1 MLPSTLYILE
11 ELILFIEV
19 LIPIEISLVLSPLF
33 LQAHT
38 DHYKNYTNIEMEIFK
53 DDEKIGESIFTFKK
67 EKNKFIV
74 KNKTNFNVKLL
85 GVTVFSINSRG
96 TEEYIGDQ
104 LISFN
109 SETFQNNK
117 RKYVNLI
124 FDEKKEKFIID
135 GSSYKGEADRENIIG
150 HWWNHRILQTET
162 QISPLSGSVK
172 KQNIE
177 FLGKEK
183 IKLYNKEYDVEH
195 FRLFSTDPNLPDDK
209 KLNFEVW
216 YDKKKALIIKV
227 AYKRMGLW
235 EYRLKKIQ

>member
-1 MLPSTLYILE
+1 MRKFLVIL
-11 ELILFIEV
+11 
-19 LIPIEISLVLSPLF
+19 LVLSPLF
-33 LQAHT
+33 LLAHT
-38 DHYKNYTNIEMEIFK
+38 DHYKNYSSIEMEIFK

-67 EKNKFIV
+67 EENKFIV
-74 KNKTNFNVKLL
+74 KNTTNFEVKLL

-135 GSSYKGEADRENIIG
+135 GSSYKGEADKENIIG
-150 HWWNHRILQTET
+150 HWWNHRILQTDT

-183 IKLYNKEYDVEH
+183 IKLYNKEYNVEH

-209 KLNFEVW
+209 KLNFEIW

>member
-1 MLPSTLYILE
+1 MRKFLVIL
-11 ELILFIEV
+11 
-19 LIPIEISLVLSPLF
+19 LVLSSLF

-38 DHYKNYTNIEMEIFK
+38 DHYKNYSNIKMEIFK

-67 EKNKFIV
+67 EENKFIV

-135 GSSYKGEADRENIIG
+135 GSSYKGEADKENIIG

>member
-1 MLPSTLYILE
+1 MCIRDS
-11 ELILFIEV
+11 
-19 LIPIEISLVLSPLF
+19 
-33 LQAHT
+33 
-38 DHYKNYTNIEMEIFK
+38 
-53 DDEKIGESIFTFKK
+53 
-67 EKNKFIV
+67 
-74 KNKTNFNVKLL
+74 
-85 GVTVFSINSRG
+85 SRG

-177 FLGKEK
+177 FLGKGK

-195 FRLFSTDPNLPDDK
+195 FRLFSTNPNLSDDK
-209 KLNFEVW
+209 KLNFEIW
-216 YDKKKALIIKV
+216 YDKKKALITKV

>member
-1 MLPSTLYILE
+1 MRKFLVIL
-11 ELILFIEV
+11 
-19 LIPIEISLVLSPLF
+19 LVLSPLF

-38 DHYKNYTNIEMEIFK
+38 DHYKNYSNIKMEIFK

-67 EKNKFIV
+67 EENKFIV
-74 KNKTNFNVKLL
+74 KNTTNFEVKLL

-135 GSSYKGEADRENIIG
+135 GSSYRGEADKENIIG

-183 IKLYNKEYDVEH
+183 IKLYNKEFEVEH

-227 AYKRMGLW
+227 AYKRLGLW
-235 EYRLKKIQ
+235 EYRLKEIQ

>member
-1 MLPSTLYILE
+1 MRKFLVIL
-11 ELILFIEV
+11 
-19 LIPIEISLVLSPLF
+19 LVLSPLF

-38 DHYKNYTNIEMEIFK
+38 DHYKNYSNIKMEIFK

-67 EKNKFIV
+67 EENKFIV

-109 SETFQNNK
+109 SETFQNDK

-124 FDEKKEKFIID
+124 YDEKKEKFIID
-135 GSSYKGEADRENIIG
+135 GSSYKGEADKENIIG
-150 HWWNHRILQTET
+150 NWWNHRILQTET

-177 FLGKEK
+177 FLGKGK

-195 FRLFSTDPNLPDDK
+195 FRLFSTDPNLPDNK
-209 KLNFEVW
+209 KLNFEIW

>member
-1 MLPSTLYILE
+1 MRKFS
-11 ELILFIEV
+11 LFV
-19 LIPIEISLVLSPLF
+19 LVLSTLF

-38 DHYKNYTNIEMEIFK
+38 DHYKNYNKIEMEIFK
-53 DDEKIGESIFTFKK
+53 DNEQIGESIFFFKK
-67 EKNKFIV
+67 ENNKFIV
-74 KNKTNFNVKLL
+74 KNKTNFDVKLL
-85 GVTVFSINSRG
+85 GVSIFSVNSKG
-96 TEEYIGDQ
+96 TEVYIGDQ

-109 SETFQNNK
+109 SETFQNDK
-117 RKYVNLI
+117 KKFVNLI
-124 FDEKKEKFIID
+124 FDKKKDKFIID
-135 GSSYKGEADRENIIG
+135 GSSFQGEASKENIVG
-150 HWWNHRILQTET
+150 NWWNHRLLQTET

>member
-1 MLPSTLYILE
+1 MKKFLVIL
-11 ELILFIEV
+11 
-19 LIPIEISLVLSPLF
+19 LVLSPLF

-38 DHYKNYTNIEMEIFK
+38 GHYKNYTNIEMEIFK

-67 EKNKFIV
+67 EENKFIV

-183 IKLYNKEYDVEH
+183 IKLYNKEYNVEH

>member
-1 MLPSTLYILE
+1 MRKFLVIL
-11 ELILFIEV
+11 
-19 LIPIEISLVLSPLF
+19 LVLSPLF

-38 DHYKNYTNIEMEIFK
+38 GHYKNYTNIEMEIFK
-53 DDEKIGESIFTFKK
+53 DDEKIGESIYTFKK
-67 EKNKFIV
+67 EENKFIV

-135 GSSYKGEADRENIIG
+135 GSSYKGEADKENIIG

>member
-1 MLPSTLYILE
+1 MRKFLVIL
-11 ELILFIEV
+11 
-19 LIPIEISLVLSPLF
+19 LVLSPLF
-33 LQAHT
+33 LQEHT
-38 DHYKNYTNIEMEIFK
+38 DHYKNYSNIEMEIFK

-67 EKNKFIV
+67 EENKFIV
-74 KNKTNFNVKLL
+74 KNTTNFEVKLL

-195 FRLFSTDPNLPDDK
+195 FRLFSTNPNLSDDK
-209 KLNFEVW
+209 KLNFEIW

>member
-1 MLPSTLYILE
+1 M
-11 ELILFIEV
+11 
-19 LIPIEISLVLSPLF
+19 
-33 LQAHT
+33 
-38 DHYKNYTNIEMEIFK
+38 K

-67 EKNKFIV
+67 EENKFIV
-74 KNKTNFNVKLL
+74 KNTTNFEVKLL

-195 FRLFSTDPNLPDDK
+195 FRLFSTNSNLPDDK
-209 KLNFEVW
+209 KLNFEIW

-227 AYKRMGLW
+227 ATFIINAFFLSYHISKFNFLSSGRFELV
-235 EYRLKKIQ
+235 EKSLKCSTSYSLL

>member
-1 MLPSTLYILE
+1 MRKFS
-11 ELILFIEV
+11 LFV
-19 LIPIEISLVLSPLF
+19 LVLSTLF

-38 DHYKNYTNIEMEIFK
+38 DHYKNYNKIEMEIFK
-53 DDEKIGESIFTFKK
+53 DNEQIGESIFFFKK
-67 EKNKFIV
+67 ENNKFIV

-85 GVTVFSINSRG
+85 GVSIFSVNSKG
-96 TEEYIGDQ
+96 TEVYIGDQ

-109 SETFQNNK
+109 SETFQNDKK
-117 RKYVNLI
+117 RFVNLI
-124 FDEKKEKFIID
+124 FDKKKDKFIID
-135 GSSYKGEADRENIIG
+135 GSSFQGEASKENIVG
-150 HWWNHRILQTET
+150 NWWNHRLLQTET

-177 FLGKEK
+177 FLGKKK
-183 IKLYNKEYDVEH
+183 IKLYEKEYEVEH
-195 FRLFSTDPNLPDDK
+195 FRLFSTNSNLPDDK
-209 KLNFEVW
+209 KLNFEIW

>member
-1 MLPSTLYILE
+1 MRKLLVIL
-11 ELILFIEV
+11 
-19 LIPIEISLVLSPLF
+19 LVLSSLF
-33 LQAHT
+33 LQAHN
-38 DHYKNYTNIEMEIFK
+38 DHYKNYSKIEMEIFK

-67 EKNKFIV
+67 EEDKFIV
-74 KNKTNFNVKLL
+74 KNTTNFNVKLL
-85 GVTVFSINSRG
+85 GVKVFSINSKG

-109 SETFQNNK
+109 SETFQNDK
-117 RKYVNLI
+117 RKYVNLF

-135 GSSYKGEADRENIIG
+135 GSSYKGKADKENIIG
-150 HWWNHRILQTET
+150 NWWNHRILQTET

-177 FLGKEK
+177 FLGKKK
-183 IKLYNKEYDVEH
+183 IKLYKKEYNVEH
-195 FRLFSTDPNLPDDK
+195 FRLFSTNPNLPDDK
-209 KLNFEVW
+209 KLNFEIW

>member
-1 MLPSTLYILE
+1 MRKFLVIL
-11 ELILFIEV
+11 
-19 LIPIEISLVLSPLF
+19 LVLSPLF

-38 DHYKNYTNIEMEIFK
+38 DHYKNYSYIEMGIFK

-67 EKNKFIV
+67 EENKFIV

-177 FLGKEK
+177 FLGKGK

-195 FRLFSTDPNLPDDK
+195 FRLFSTNPNLSDDK
-209 KLNFEVW
+209 KLNFEIW

>member
-1 MLPSTLYILE
+1 MRKFLVIL
-11 ELILFIEV
+11 
-19 LIPIEISLVLSPLF
+19 LVLSSLF

-38 DHYKNYTNIEMEIFK
+38 DHYKNYSNIKMEIFK

-67 EKNKFIV
+67 EENKFIV

-135 GSSYKGEADRENIIG
+135 GSSYKGEADKENVIG

-195 FRLFSTDPNLPDDK
+195 FRLFSTNPNLPDDK
-209 KLNFEVW
+209 KLNFEIW
-216 YDKKKALIIKV
+216 YDKKKALIVKV

>member
-1 MLPSTLYILE
+1 MRKFSLL
-11 ELILFIEV
+11 V
-19 LIPIEISLVLSPLF
+19 LVLSTLF

-38 DHYKNYTNIEMEIFK
+38 DHYKNYNKIEMEIFK
-53 DDEKIGESIFTFKK
+53 DNEQIGESIFFFKQ
-67 EKNKFIV
+67 ENNKFIV

-85 GVTVFSINSRG
+85 GVSIFSVNSKG
-96 TEEYIGDQ
+96 TEVYIGDQ

-109 SETFQNNK
+109 SETFQNDK
-117 RKYVNLI
+117 KKFVNLI
-124 FDEKKEKFIID
+124 FDKKKDKFIID
-135 GSSYKGEADRENIIG
+135 GSSFQGEASKENIVG
-150 HWWNHRILQTET
+150 NWWNHRLLQTET

-195 FRLFSTDPNLPDDK
+195 FRLFSTEPNLPEDK
-209 KLNFEVW
+209 KLNFEIW

>member
-1 MLPSTLYILE
+1 MRKFLVIL
-11 ELILFIEV
+11 
-19 LIPIEISLVLSPLF
+19 LVLSSLF

-38 DHYKNYTNIEMEIFK
+38 DHYKNYSNIKMEIFK

-67 EKNKFIV
+67 EENKFIV
-74 KNKTNFNVKLL
+74 KNTTNFEVKLL
-85 GVTVFSINSRG
+85 GVTVFSIKSIG

-109 SETFQNNK
+109 SETFQNDK

-135 GSSYKGEADRENIIG
+135 GSSYKGEADKENVIG

-195 FRLFSTDPNLPDDK
+195 FRLFSADPNLPDDK
-209 KLNFEVW
+209 KLNFEIW

-227 AYKRMGLW
+227 AYKRLGLW
-235 EYRLKKIQ
+235 EYRLKEIQ

>member
-1 MLPSTLYILE
+1 MRKFLVIL
-11 ELILFIEV
+11 
-19 LIPIEISLVLSPLF
+19 LVLSPLF

-38 DHYKNYTNIEMEIFK
+38 DNYKNYSNIEMEIFK

-67 EKNKFIV
+67 EENKFIV

-109 SETFQNNK
+109 SETFQNDK

-135 GSSYKGEADRENIIG
+135 GSSYKGEADKENIIG
-150 HWWNHRILQTET
+150 NWWNHRILQTET

-195 FRLFSTDPNLPDDK
+195 FRLFSTNPNLPDDK
-209 KLNFEVW
+209 KLNFEIW